1 MKKLESA
8 FEESFAGAC
17 PAGEADKE
25 NVALLGCLK
34 TSRDAVTQ
42 SLSDFAVLDQYITL
56 HVPQMEDGNNF
67 GVTVQLAAIKQ
78 LKDSVESLEK
88 ELDLVSR
95 YCKERADV
103 MDKFMGSSSESTKE
117 ETTEGGENAGTK
129 KTTSKDSSSKVNGT
143 ESHRKEAVLAIDFQF
158 FTLAKKALMK
168 VIGAYIANL
177 DFILKNKDKIEKPKG
192 NDGGSGFSSM
202 Y

>member
-1 MKKLESA
+1 MGLE
-8 FEESFAGAC
+8 
-17 PAGEADKE
+17 
-25 NVALLGCLK
+25 CLK
-34 TSRDAVTQ
+34 TSREAVAQ
-42 SLSDFAVLDQYITL
+42 AIGDFAVLEQYITL

-67 GVTVQLAAIKQ
+67 GVTVQLAALKQ
-78 LKDSVESLEK
+78 LKETAESLEK
-88 ELDLVSR
+88 DLDLVPK

-103 MDKFMGSSSESTKE
+103 MDKFLGSSSESSKE

-129 KTTSKDSSSKVNGT
+129 KTTTKEQSSRVNGA
-143 ESHRKEAVLAIDFQF
+143 ESHRKEAVLAIDIQF